1 MILIIGGAYQGKLD
15 YATKEYQLDK
25 ADVCDL
31 SVESLQKKRCFIH
44 VEQFVMNCMRTGK
57 NAAEEL
63 QPYLNEKTV
72 LVCDDIS
79 CGVVPMDKEV
89 RAWREATGR
98 TINALAAQ
106 ADHVVR
112 VFCGLPMV
120 LK

>member
-1 MILIIGGAYQGKLD
+1 MILITGGAYQGKLD
-15 YATKEYQLDK
+15 YATKEYHITKDEI
-25 ADVCDL
+25 CDL
-31 SVESLQKKRCFIH
+31 SAEALQKKHCFVH
-44 VEQFVMNCMRTGK
+44 VEQFVLNCMREEK

-63 QPYLNEKTV
+63 QPFLDEQTI
-72 LVCDDIS
+72 LICDDIS

-98 TINALAAQ
+98 AINALAAQ
-106 ADHVVR
+106 ADRVVR